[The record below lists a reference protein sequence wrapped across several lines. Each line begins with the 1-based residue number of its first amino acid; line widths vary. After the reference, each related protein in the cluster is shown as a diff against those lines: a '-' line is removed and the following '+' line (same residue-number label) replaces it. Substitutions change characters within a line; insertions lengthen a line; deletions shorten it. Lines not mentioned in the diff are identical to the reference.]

1 MRKRHLCAGLK
12 CFCSCRDV
20 LDLSETRSGAVLR
33 RRDKGAGQKS
43 NSHLGDNTRLEDV
56 ALVALIGVM
65 DLWRIRS

>member
-1 MRKRHLCAGLK
+1 M
-12 CFCSCRDV
+12 